1 MVYAAGQP
9 LAANDINMVT
19 QSNTDPT
26 ARTTASTAYTTTLTA
41 ANICGTSFIV
51 PPSGIVLILW
61 SCEQLVT
68 GGTLSYTSFAIRE
81 GSTVGSGTSF
91 LASSDDRMVG
101 NNSSTSLRMG
111 TSHRVTGLTPGSVYN
126 VALEHRVA
134 SGTGTFARRSVDVI
148 PQLA

>member
-26 ARTTASTAYTTTLTA
+26 ARTTASTSYTTTLTA
-41 ANICGTSFIV
+41 ANICGVAFIV

-111 TSHRVTGLTPGSVYN
+111 TSHRVTGLTAGSVYN

-134 SGTGTFARRSVDVI
+134 SGTGTFARRSVDVV